1 MVITVLFSK
10 RERAHCFSRQWKRG
24 FRMDF
29 SCITHAF
36 ADLFPARIVSVDSH
50 TAGEPTRLI
59 VGGFNAVP
67 GNTMADKRRYF
78 MENLD
83 HVRLQLTREPRG
95 HRDSLGAVVT
105 EPVTEEAE
113 FGLIYMD
120 ARRYPY
126 LCGHATIG
134 AVSTLIEMGIIE
146 AQEPETTLLVDTP
159 SGPMEARARV
169 KGGLVESVAIGM
181 VPSFVYQEKAP
192 LDVPGLGKINA
203 DTVCVGG
210 FFVMVSADKIGLDLI
225 PENSPELIRLGM
237 TVIEAAN
244 KQLEVLH
251 PTRPEV
257 TTVDVVEFY
266 DPSGHSRGEG
276 RNAVIYGEAH
286 MDRSPCGTGTA
297 AKMTLLHHRGLLGM
311 NQPFH
316 NRGPLGSVFEG
327 RIVEE
332 TDIGGFPGVVT
343 EIRGSAYIT
352 GFHEFVLDS
361 RDPFPGGFLL

>member
-1 MVITVLFSK
+1 MEL
-10 RERAHCFSRQWKRG
+10 
-24 FRMDF
+24 
-29 SCITHAF
+29 SCITRGF
-36 ADLFPARIVSVDSH
+36 EELFPTRIVSVDSH

-59 VGGFNAVP
+59 VGGFDAIP
-67 GNTMADKRRYF
+67 GGTMADKRGYF

-95 HRDSLGAVVT
+95 HRGLFAAVVT
-105 EPVTEEAE
+105 EPVTEKAH

-126 LCGHATIG
+126 LCGHGTIG
-134 AVSTLIEMGIIE
+134 AVSTLIEAGIIK
-146 AQEPETTLLVDTP
+146 AQEPDTTVVVDTP
-159 SGPMEARARV
+159 SGPMKARARV
-169 KGGLVESVAIGM
+169 KGGLVESVAIAM
-181 VPSFVYQEKAP
+181 VPSFVYKENEP
-192 LDVPGLGKINA
+192 LDMPGLGTISV

-210 FFVMVSADKIGLDLI
+210 FFAMVSADQIGLDLT

-244 KQLEVLH
+244 KQLKVRH

-257 TTVDVVEFY
+257 TTVDVAEFY

-276 RNAVIYGEAH
+276 SNVVIYGESH

-297 AKMTLLHHRGLLGM
+297 AKMTLLHHRGDLEI

-316 NRGPLGSVFEG
+316 NRGPLGSVFGG
-327 RIVEE
+327 RIIEE
-332 TDIGGFPGVVT
+332 IDIGGFPGVVT
-343 EIRGSAYIT
+343 EIRGSAHIT
-352 GFHEFVLDS
+352 GFHQFVLDS